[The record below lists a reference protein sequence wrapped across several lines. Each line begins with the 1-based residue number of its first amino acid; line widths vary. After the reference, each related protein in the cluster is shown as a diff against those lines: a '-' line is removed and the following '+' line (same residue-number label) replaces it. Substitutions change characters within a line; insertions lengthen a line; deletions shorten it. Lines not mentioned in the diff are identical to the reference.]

1 VGLIFAS
8 RLAREIAMSSTVA
21 ETIEARTVEASVN
34 YLIDTGVKP
43 VNETGAGDVRVIRH
57 SGPHDA
63 RIVTIHDGRP
73 QRASFHLDDAGFEL
87 ADHPTRMRNFHDPDE
102 LAAVYYPE
110 MQRLIADRSGASR
123 VHVFD
128 HTLRT
133 SDEAD
138 RAARKIREPVKSVHN
153 DYTEWSG
160 PNRLRELLPD
170 EAATLLRRRMAIIQ
184 VWRAINTPIARN
196 PLAIADARSLE
207 PADFIAAERRF
218 PDRVGEIYQFKYNPA
233 HRWTWFPNMRRD
245 EALVFKV
252 YDSQTDGRARWGA
265 HTSFDDPAT
274 APNAAPRESIE
285 IRAFV
290 FF

>member
-1 VGLIFAS
+1 
-8 RLAREIAMSSTVA
+8 MSSTVA

-43 VNETGAGDVRVIRH
+43 VNETGAGDVRVIKH
-57 SGPHDA
+57 SGQHDP

-73 QRASFHLDDAGFEL
+73 HRASFHLDEAGLEL
-87 ADHPTRMRNFHDPDE
+87 AEHPTQMRDFHDPDE

-110 MQRLIADRSGASR
+110 MQRLIAEHSGAHR

-153 DYTEWSG
+153 DYTDWSG

-170 EAATLLRRRMAIIQ
+170 EAETLLARRMAIIQ

-196 PLAIADARSLE
+196 PLAIVDARSLK

-218 PDRVGEIYQFKYNPA
+218 PDRIGEIYQFKYSPT
-233 HRWTWFPNMRRD
+233 HRWTWFPNMRRN

-274 APNAAPRESIE
+274 APDAAPRESIE
-285 IRAFV
+285 IRAFA